1 MTVPARHERW
11 GSNADTLCAVFS
23 TWPRMRL
30 LALDTSTEACS
41 VALLLDGVLNL
52 RFEITERSHADLVLP
67 MVDDLLAEAGVGLAD
82 LDGLAFG
89 RGPGAFTGLR
99 IATGVV
105 QGLALGAELPVA
117 AVSSLAAVAEQLPVA
132 AGDRI
137 LVCNDARMG
146 EVYWG
151 VFQRNAGVIASLTP
165 ESVSVPDRVGEGA
178 PQVRHAVGN
187 ALSRYPALA
196 SRLLASGLQLHE
208 GIYPRA
214 DAVARLGA
222 VELAAGRGMP
232 AEMALPVYIRDDV
245 ARPSARTVT
254 QVS

>member
-1 MTVPARHERW
+1 
-11 GSNADTLCAVFS
+11 
-23 TWPRMRL
+23 MRL

-41 VALLLDGVLNL
+41 VALLLDDVLRL
-52 RFEITERSHADLVLP
+52 RFELTERSHADLILP
-67 MVDDLLAEAGVGLAD
+67 MVDELLAEAGVGLAD

-105 QGLALGAELPVA
+105 QGLALGADLPVA
-117 AVSSLAAVAEQLPVA
+117 AISSLAAVAEQVPAA
-132 AGDRI
+132 AGETI

-151 VFQRNAGVIASLTP
+151 VYQRKDAAIVGLTP
-165 ESVSVPDRVGEGA
+165 ESVSVPERVGEGVT
-178 PQVRHAVGN
+178 QVRHAAGN
-187 ALSRYPALA
+187 AVSRYPALA
-196 SRLLASGLQLHE
+196 TRLVAEGLQLYE

-222 VELAAGRGMP
+222 LELAAGRGVP
-232 AEMALPVYIRDDV
+232 AEMALPVYVRNDV
-245 ARPSARTVT
+245 ARPPARTVT

>member
-1 MTVPARHERW
+1 
-11 GSNADTLCAVFS
+11 
-23 TWPRMRL
+23 MRL

-41 VALLLDGVLNL
+41 VALLLDDVLRL
-52 RFEITERSHADLVLP
+52 RFELTERSHADLVLP
-67 MVDDLLAEAGVGLAD
+67 MVDQLLAEAGIALVD

-117 AVSSLAAVAEQLPVA
+117 AISSLAAVAEQVRAA
-132 AGDRI
+132 AGESI

-151 VFQRNAGVIASLTP
+151 VYQRKDAAIVGLTP
-165 ESVSVPDRVGEGA
+165 ESVSVPERVGEGVT
-178 PQVRHAVGN
+178 QVRHAAGN
-187 ALSRYPALA
+187 AFSRYPALA
-196 SRLLASGLQLHE
+196 TRLVAEGLQLYE

-222 VELAAGRGMP
+222 LELAAGRGVP
-232 AEMALPVYIRDDV
+232 AEMALPVYVRDDV
-245 ARPSARTVT
+245 ARPPARTVT

>member
-1 MTVPARHERW
+1 
-11 GSNADTLCAVFS
+11 
-23 TWPRMRL
+23 MRL

-41 VALLLDGVLNL
+41 VALLLDEVLRL
-52 RFEITERSHADLVLP
+52 RFELTERSHAELVLP
-67 MVDDLLAEAGVGLAD
+67 MVDELLAEAGVALAD

-105 QGLALGAELPVA
+105 QGLAFGAELPVA
-117 AVSSLAAVAEQLPVA
+117 AVSSLAAVAEQVPA
-132 AGDRI
+132 AADETI

-151 VFQRNAGVIASLTP
+151 VFQRKSATLIGLTP
-165 ESVSVPDRVGEGA
+165 ESVSEPERVGEGVTK
-178 PQVRHAVGN
+178 VRHAAGN
-187 ALSRYPALA
+187 AFSRHPSLA
-196 SRLLASGLQLHE
+196 TRLLAEGLQLHD

-222 VELAAGRGMP
+222 LELAAGRGVP

-245 ARPSARTVT
+245 ARPSARIVT

>member
-1 MTVPARHERW
+1 
-11 GSNADTLCAVFS
+11 
-23 TWPRMRL
+23 MRL

-41 VALLLDGVLNL
+41 VALLLDEELRL
-52 RFEITERSHADLVLP
+52 RFELTERSHADLILP
-67 MVDDLLAEAGVGLAD
+67 MVDELLAEAGVALAD

-117 AVSSLAAVAEQLPVA
+117 AISSLAAVAEQVPA
-132 AGDRI
+132 AADETI

-151 VFQRNAGVIASLTP
+151 VFQRKDATIIGLTL
-165 ESVSVPDRVGEGA
+165 ETVSEPDRVGAGVTK
-178 PQVRHAVGN
+178 VRHAAGN
-187 ALSRYPALA
+187 AFSRHPALA
-196 SRLLASGLQLHE
+196 TRLLGEGLQLHD

-222 VELAAGRGMP
+222 LELAAGRGVP

-245 ARPSARTVT
+245 ARPSARIVM

>member
-1 MTVPARHERW
+1 
-11 GSNADTLCAVFS
+11 
-23 TWPRMRL
+23 MRL

-41 VALLLDGVLNL
+41 VALLVDDLL
-52 RFEITERSHADLVLP
+52 RLRLELTERSHADLILP
-67 MVDDLLAEAGVGLAD
+67 MVDELLAEAGVGLAD

-105 QGLALGAELPVA
+105 QGLALGADLPVA
-117 AVSSLAAVAEQLPVA
+117 AISSLAAVAEQVPAA
-132 AGDRI
+132 AGETI

-151 VFQRNAGVIASLTP
+151 VYQRKDAAIVGLTP
-165 ESVSVPDRVGEGA
+165 ESVSVPERVGEGVT
-178 PQVRHAVGN
+178 QVRHAAGN
-187 ALSRYPALA
+187 AFSRYPALA
-196 SRLLASGLQLHE
+196 TRLVAEGLQLYE

-222 VELAAGRGMP
+222 LELAAGRGVP
-232 AEMALPVYIRDDV
+232 AEMALPVYVRDDV